1 MKNVFL
7 FFTIIFSINR
17 LQAQIP
23 DYYVYLVKGN
33 VYLSKSNTKQALK
46 QGDFIFLKDIISVD
60 KNSEVTIVNKD
71 EKYAVLN
78 TPGVFKTSTF
88 NNKFEDYYSGITK
101 KYLALVWEEVLDPD
115 YDLSKFKKKNLTES
129 YGGVFRG
136 DDCKNLVFPVNG
148 LKASQDSIQFRW
160 RKTSA
165 SGNYNF
171 FIYDGDGKQI
181 FQTNVKDTQT
191 IISANKLQLPTGKY
205 YWLIKGEGSV
215 CEEEVP
221 LYFQLMNRDDE
232 QALINSFTGK
242 EQEKDLISALE
253 LADKLE
259 KNAMIYAAKKN
270 YQELL
275 NKYPG
280 NKTVLQLYVLFL
292 LKYEFSEEAVTAWN
306 AYKK

>member
-7 FFTIIFSINR
+7 FFTVIFFANN
-17 LQAQIP
+17 LQAQLP

-33 VYLSKSNTKQALK
+33 VYLSKNNTKQALK
-46 QGDFIFLKDIISVD
+46 QGDFIFLNDVISVD
-60 KNSEVTIVNKD
+60 KNSEITIVNKD

-78 TPGVFKTSTF
+78 TPGIFKANTL

-101 KYLALVWEEVLDPD
+101 KYLALVWEEVLDPN

-148 LKASQDSIQFRW
+148 LKTSEDSIQFRW

-165 SGNYNF
+165 PGNYNF

-181 FQTNVKDTQT
+181 VQTNVKDTQT
-191 IISANKLQLPTGKY
+191 IINANKLQLPTGKY
-205 YWLIKGEGSV
+205 YWLIKGENST

-221 LYFQLMNRDDE
+221 LYFQLINKNDE
-232 QALINSFTGK
+232 QALINSFSGE
-242 EQEKDLISALE
+242 EQDSDLISALE

-275 NKYPG
+275 NKYPD
-280 NKTVLQLYVLFL
+280 NKTVLRLYVLFL
-292 LKYEFSEEAVTAWN
+292 LKYGFDDQASLVW
-306 AYKK
+306 K